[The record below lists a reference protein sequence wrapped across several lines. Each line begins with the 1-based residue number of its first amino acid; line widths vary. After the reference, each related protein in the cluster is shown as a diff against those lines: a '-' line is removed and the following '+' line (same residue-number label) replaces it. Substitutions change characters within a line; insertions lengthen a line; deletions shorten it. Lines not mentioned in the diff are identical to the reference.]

1 MIHIHATLN
10 EGKLKQIF
18 FKVETPPPSW
28 TVSKTRLAE
37 LISDLWANNGIFLI
51 VTTSSMDIK
60 DCKSLLNADQIFKIP
75 HQNSE

>member
-1 MIHIHATLN
+1 MKET
-10 EGKLKQIF
+10 KTIF
-18 FKVETPPPSW
+18 FLEVETPPPSW

-60 DCKSLLNADQIFKIP
+60 DYKSLLNADQVFEIP